1 MPATLAPD
9 RASDFPTRPA
19 SGESRPVEAQGS
31 HPARDGDVTC
41 SARRR
46 NEPAPGVEGPA
57 GPCAGPRT
65 RRWRSEYQALR
76 TLLCSWAG
84 SARGGPAGAALALPA
99 GAGWHV
105 GTLGGGGGS
114 SVTTAFNLCLRGGS
128 KVSSGNC
135 RRLRLHGG
143 GSPAAHV
150 RRRPAPRNATCVC
163 SSVIHT
169 EHMLM
174 ACARDSLALRE
185 GHTSIVLE
193 NAQASSVFKGHAS
206 MSAHS
211 CSSSARPS
219 GTHSALGLNFLVI
232 SQCEQTAHG
241 SAGFSTRPASQMW
254 RQLQPRP

>member
-1 MPATLAPD
+1 MLAGGTS
-9 RASDFPTRPA
+9 RRPA
-19 SGESRPVEAQGS
+19 WKDPRDPAQ
-31 HPARDGDVTC
+31 V
-41 SARRR
+41 
-46 NEPAPGVEGPA
+46 
-57 GPCAGPRT
+57 PRT

-254 RQLQPRP
+254 RQPQPRP